1 MVGGDGV
8 VALGGHNFN
17 LILWNQTLLFFIIYT
32 NALMVQW

>member
-8 VALGGHNFN
+8 VALSGHNFN
-17 LILWNQTLLFFIIYT
+17 LTLLHQTLLFFNVNI